1 VLLRRRLEY
10 AYMNDQSRT
19 LRRILALIGLI
30 FVALSIA
37 TTFIAPGTFWNWG
50 LLLLALAFVF
60 LSRRAA

>member
-1 VLLRRRLEY
+1 
-10 AYMNDQSRT
+10 MNDQNRG
-19 LRRILALIGLI
+19 LRRSFAVIGLAL
-30 FVALSIA
+30 VALSIL